1 MARGGVKQPTAG
13 APVEGPWALPEGWH
27 WETLGNLGK
36 WCGGGTPSKARAE
49 FWTDGTIPWVS
60 PKDMKRALIDSS
72 EDQITEAAVAGSSA
86 KTVRA
91 GSVLCVMRSG
101 ILRHTFPV
109 AVNTVDVT
117 LNQDMRA
124 LTPRIDVEP
133 RYLSYYLQFTGN
145 TVLHTTSKAGTTV
158 DSIEAARLDRHPVPI
173 PDMRRQRLIVA
184 RIDELFAEVDDGEAA
199 LSRAR
204 DDLKTWRKALL
215 KAAVTGQLTAD
226 WRVTNP
232 ATETGGEFLRRMLAD
247 RRERWDAGSRNKHKP
262 YPTPAGANLA
272 DASALPATW
281 SWASIQ
287 QLATVVRGAS
297 PRPAGDPRY
306 FGGDIPWITV
316 GSLTKGNSKYLT
328 SVDLFVTPLG
338 REHSRYVEPGTLLF
352 TNSGATLGVPKI
364 AAIGGCI
371 NDGSVALLGL
381 EEPVKSYV
389 YYFLRTQTER
399 LRGLNQGAA
408 QPNLNTTIVKEIR
421 VPVPPQSEMTHL
433 VSIIESFLDETDA
446 AEDDLLQLKAVPRQ
460 LRQSIL
466 AAAFRG
472 DLA

>member
-1 MARGGVKQPTAG
+1 MKQSA
-13 APVEGPWALPEGWH
+13 AVAAVEGPWELPDGWR
-27 WETLGNLGK
+27 WEPLGDLGK
-36 WCGGGTPSKARAE
+36 WCGGGTPSKARTE

-60 PKDMKRALIDSS
+60 PKDMKRPLIDSS
-72 EDQITEAAVAGSSA
+72 EDQITADAVIGSSA
-86 KTVRA
+86 KIVRA

-124 LTPRIDVEP
+124 LTPRADVEP
-133 RYLSYYLQFTGN
+133 RYLSYYLQFTGK
-145 TVLHTTSKAGTTV
+145 TVLHAASKAGTTV
-158 DSIEAARLDRHPVPI
+158 NSIEASRLDRHPVPI
-173 PDMRRQRLIVA
+173 TDVKRQRSIVA

-199 LSRAR
+199 LARAR
-204 DDLKTWRKALL
+204 DDLTTWRKALL
-215 KAAVTGQLTAD
+215 KAAVTGELTAD
-226 WRVTNP
+226 WRAANP
-232 ATETGGEFLRRMLAD
+232 PTETGADLLARILALRRA
-247 RRERWDAGSRNKHKP
+247 RWEAKPRNNHKP
-262 YPTPAGANLA
+262 YVDPVAATSVQGP
-272 DASALPATW
+272 ALPSTW

-297 PRPAGDPRY
+297 PRPAGDRRY

-338 REHSRYVEPGTLLF
+338 REHSRYIEPGTLLF

-364 AAIGGCI
+364 TTIGGCI

-381 EEPVKSYV
+381 EEPLKSYV
-389 YYFLRTQTER
+389 YHFLRTQTER

-408 QPNLNTTIVKEIR
+408 QPNLNTTIVKEIM
-421 VPVPPQSEMTHL
+421 VPVPPEDEMVEL
-433 VSIIESFLDETDA
+433 VSIVESILDETDA
-446 AEDDLLQLKAVPRQ
+446 REDELRDLHVVPTQ

-472 DLA
+472 DIA